1 MESQSKGKISR
12 TQSRSDRGRS
22 TWIWVGIIL
31 VAAVAIALF
40 IYRFQG
46 QGRFTLVSGEKELLV
61 LLRNEKVANYR
72 LRYEGRQPVDLN
84 KIKVMLEGQVLH
96 VDVKPVILI
105 GAGQEIQ
112 VEPDG
117 SLPSGTSIRLEPN
130 DEFEVRVTYLGQTLG
145 GNYLYGFQIGTTQGA
160 RQRTQ
165 EITLDHE
172 YEIIVQ

>member
-1 MESQSKGKISR
+1 MESQSKYKISR
-12 TQSRSDRGRS
+12 AQSRSDGGRS
-22 TWIWVGIIL
+22 PWIWIGIIL

-40 IYRFQG
+40 IYRFQE

-105 GAGQEIQ
+105 SAGQEIQ

-117 SLPSGTSIRLEPN
+117 SLPPGTSIRLEPN
-130 DEFEVRVTYLGQTLG
+130 DEFEGRVPYLGQTRG
-145 GNYLYGFQIGTTQGA
+145 GN
-160 RQRTQ
+160 
-165 EITLDHE
+165 
-172 YEIIVQ
+172 